1 MKRAYSVYPKNTII
15 TSNSLFQFPLKNNS
29 FSCEK
34 NNLDNNVNRLSAIPK
49 SEKIKK
55 FIEEINFANENPNSN
70 LLNFPNEQNSLYT
83 CQKLLIEE
91 KIKNKNYND
100 NIIALNKQIEEMECK
115 MKFGDQNINNE
126 ILKLRQENQELK
138 MFKEKVYSFSLKY
151 DELNRDI
158 INCLKSIEQL
168 VHIFND
174 DYSNSIQNQNVEYR
188 NNNLN
193 KISNNFKSVINDLSD
208 FIKIKQS
215 EYNTLLMEKEKEIQK
230 LKRDFNNINPDTY
243 SMGLK
248 SCRNVEP
255 NKNQS
260 ELSKLNKIN
269 LNKLND
275 FEKTFQSNGFYKIYK
290 TNEFDF
296 RKNGKNKNRIKFKSS
311 FNL

>member
-1 MKRAYSVYPKNTII
+1 MKRAYSVYPKNNII

-34 NNLDNNVNRLSAIPK
+34 NNLDNVNRQSAFPR

-55 FIEEINFANENPNSN
+55 FIEEINLANANSNSN
-70 LLNFPNEQNSLYT
+70 LLNFPNEHNSLYT

-91 KIKNKNYND
+91 KIKNKNYNE
-100 NIIALNKQIEEMECK
+100 NIIALNKQIEELECK
-115 MKFGDQNINNE
+115 IKFGDQNINDE
-126 ILKLRQENQELK
+126 IIKLRQENQELK

-168 VHIFND
+168 VHIYND
-174 DYSNSIQNQNVEYR
+174 DYSNSIQSQNEEFR

-243 SMGLK
+243 SKGLK
-248 SCRNVEP
+248 SCRNFEI
-255 NKNQS
+255 NKKES
-260 ELSKLNKIN
+260 EFSKLNKLN
-269 LNKLND
+269 LNNLND
-275 FEKTFQSNGFYKIYK
+275 FEKTCQPNGFYKIYK

-296 RKNGKNKNRIKFKSS
+296 RKNGRNKKKIKFKSS

>member
-1 MKRAYSVYPKNTII
+1 MKRAYSVYPKNNII

-34 NNLDNNVNRLSAIPK
+34 NNLDNVNRQSAFPR

-55 FIEEINFANENPNSN
+55 FIEEINLANANSNSN
-70 LLNFPNEQNSLYT
+70 LLNFSNEHNSLYT

-91 KIKNKNYND
+91 KIKNKNYNE
-100 NIIALNKQIEEMECK
+100 NIIALNKQIEELECK
-115 MKFGDQNINNE
+115 IKFGDQNINDE
-126 ILKLRQENQELK
+126 IIKLRQENQELK

-168 VHIFND
+168 VHIYND
-174 DYSNSIQNQNVEYR
+174 DYSNSIQSQNEEFR

-243 SMGLK
+243 SKGLK
-248 SCRNVEP
+248 SCRNFEI
-255 NKNQS
+255 NKKES
-260 ELSKLNKIN
+260 EFSKLNKLN
-269 LNKLND
+269 LNNLND
-275 FEKTFQSNGFYKIYK
+275 FEKTCQPNGFYKIYK

-296 RKNGKNKNRIKFKSS
+296 RKNGKNKNKMKFKSS
-311 FNL
+311 FNI

>member
-1 MKRAYSVYPKNTII
+1 MKRAYSVYPKNRIF
-15 TSNSLFQFPLKNNS
+15 TSNSFFQFPLKNNS
-29 FSCEK
+29 FSCEN
-34 NNLDNNVNRLSAIPK
+34 NNLDNNANRLSAILK

-55 FIEEINFANENPNSN
+55 FIEEINSADANTNSN
-70 LLNFPNEQNSLYT
+70 LLNFQNEQNSLYA

-115 MKFGDQNINNE
+115 MKFDDQNINNE

-174 DYSNSIQNQNVEYR
+174 DYSNSIQNQSVEYR

-248 SCRNVEP
+248 SCRNYES
-255 NKNQS
+255 NKRQP

-269 LNKLND
+269 LNNLND
-275 FEKTFQSNGFYKIYK
+275 FEKTYQSNGFYKIYK

-296 RKNGKNKNRIKFKSS
+296 RKNGKNKNKIKFKNS